1 MPVWP
6 GPGPAES
13 PTTIM
18 GWARMSVYPSQNP
31 TALAGRRT
39 LLETGFPFA
48 KVSELVR
55 ADRYT
60 NDAVYSVHKWWAR
73 RPPAVIRALLLSATL
88 PADTPPAEFWERY
101 RTGQDDL
108 AGLHVGDAFLGGA
121 TSLVEG
127 ARLGAKVSGVDVDPL
142 AVRIATE
149 ELSTPSPGV
158 LRKAA
163 GELLAHLHSELKGL
177 YPVHDGAV
185 PLHYFYLRRVECPE
199 CATASLLYRNLMIA
213 RDRGRNGAV
222 VRDTPI
228 VAFCPD
234 CLTVH
239 QLGQDRML
247 VSCCGRRRRLDEG
260 TYAGARFTCPHC
272 QVRSAHEQLR
282 TAKAPRILIAVET
295 THGKERRMIRAPR
308 PGEHKLEARA
318 AKLLAQNGW
327 SAPNVPLGDA
337 DSGRAGVYGFQG
349 VADLFSN
356 RQQAV
361 FAAAFGWTR
370 DSDVEESVRASLE
383 LGISNAL
390 TANNQLCGYAVDY
403 GRISPLFSVIRAY
416 AMPALSVELNPLHLS
431 AGRGTIAATL
441 RRLYDTPRERVRR
454 NAVAP
459 DGKLAHQTFLGHQQV
474 ESHVECRSADRPF
487 PDALGNVDVMLTDPP
502 YYDFIA
508 YSDFSLLHRA
518 WTGAGDEAEK
528 LGDAPIFPVGEDP
541 AATFARRLGLAFR
554 RMSAALAPQGVLIF
568 TFHASKD
575 EAWNALGKALAAS
588 DLRVSALYPV
598 WADARAAGGHGHPGN
613 CELDLVFVCRPA
625 AQNPP
630 AWTPPSVEA
639 WVAELGEGSVA
650 PADLRGM
657 RAGLRIAC
665 TLNPAA
671 A

>member
-1 MPVWP
+1 VVV
-6 GPGPAES
+6 AD
-13 PTTIM
+13 
-18 GWARMSVYPSQNP
+18 
-31 TALAGRRT
+31 RRSM
-39 LLETGFPFA
+39 LEAAFPFA
-48 KVSELVR
+48 TVSELARV
-55 ADRYT
+55 DRYT
-60 NDAVYSVHKWWAR
+60 NDPVYSVHKWWAR

-88 PADTPPAEFWERY
+88 PADTSPEVFWERY
-101 RTGQDDL
+101 SDAKDDL

-127 ARLGAKVSGVDVDPL
+127 ARLGASVSGVDVDPL

-149 ELSTPSPGV
+149 ELSTPAPYA
-158 LRKAA
+158 LREAA
-163 GELLAHLHSELKGL
+163 GELLAHLGRELKGL
-177 YPVHDGAV
+177 YPVHDRAV
-185 PLHYFYLRRVECPE
+185 PLHYFYLRRVECPG
-199 CATASLLYRNLMIA
+199 CATSSLLYRNLMIA
-213 RDRGRNGAV
+213 RDRGRSGAV

-239 QLGQDRML
+239 QLGKGRTL
-247 VSCCGRRRRLDEG
+247 LSCCGRRRRLDEG
-260 TYAGARFTCPHC
+260 TYAAGRLTCPHC
-272 QVRSAHEQLR
+272 HTRSAHEQMR
-282 TAKAPRILIAVET
+282 TAKAPRILIAVEIT
-295 THGKERRMIRAPR
+295 RGKERRMIRAPR

-318 AKLLAQNGW
+318 SNLLAQKEW
-327 SAPNVPLGDA
+327 SAPDVPLGDA
-337 DSGRAGVYGFQG
+337 DSGRAGVYGFQRVG
-349 VADLFSN
+349 DLFSN

-361 FAAAFGWTR
+361 FAAAFAWTR
-370 DSDVEESVRASLE
+370 QSDLEHSVRASLE

-416 AMPALSVELNPLHLS
+416 AMPALSVELNPLHSS

-441 RRLYDTPRERVRR
+441 RRLYETPRERVRR
-454 NAVAP
+454 NAVRP
-459 DGKLAHQTFLGHQQV
+459 DGKLAHHTFLGYQQV

-487 PDALGNVDVMLTDPP
+487 PDTLGKVDVMLTDPP

-518 WTGAGDEAEK
+518 WIGVDGEAEK
-528 LGDAPIFPVGEDP
+528 LTDAPIFPVGEDP

-554 RMSAALAPQGVLIF
+554 RMSAALAPTGVLIF

-575 EAWNALGKALAAS
+575 EAWKALGKALASS
-588 DLRVSALYPV
+588 DLKVSALYPV

-630 AWTPPSVEA
+630 AWRPPSIEA
-639 WVAELGEGSVA
+639 WVAELGEDSVA
-650 PADLRGM
+650 PADLKGM
-657 RAGLRIAC
+657 RAALQIAHS
-665 TLNPAA
+665 LSGELS
-671 A
+671 

>member
-1 MPVWP
+1 
-6 GPGPAES
+6 
-13 PTTIM
+13 
-18 GWARMSVYPSQNP
+18 MSAYPSQNP
-31 TALAGRRT
+31 TALAGRST
-39 LLETGFPFA
+39 LLEAGFPFA
-48 KVSELVR
+48 KVSELAR

-88 PADTPPAEFWERY
+88 PADTSAAEFWERY
-101 RTGQDDL
+101 RSGQDDL

-149 ELSTPSPGV
+149 ELSMPAPEL
-158 LRKAA
+158 LRQAA
-163 GELLAHLHSELKGL
+163 GELLAYLRRELKGL
-177 YPVHDGAV
+177 YPVHERAV
-185 PLHYFYLRRVECPE
+185 PLHYFYLRRVECPA
-199 CATASLLYRNLMIA
+199 CTMGSLLYRNLVIA

-234 CLTVH
+234 CLSVH
-239 QLGQDRML
+239 ELGADRTL
-247 VSCCGRRRRLDEG
+247 LRCCGRRRRLDQG

-272 QVRSAHEQLR
+272 RTRSAHEQLR
-282 TAKAPRILIAVET
+282 TAKAPRVLIAVEST
-295 THGKERRMIRAPR
+295 RGKERRMIRSPR
-308 PGEHKLEARA
+308 PGEHRLDARA
-318 AKLLAQNGW
+318 ATLLASSSW
-327 SAPNVPLGDA
+327 SAPDVALGDA
-337 DSGRAGVYGFQG
+337 DGGRAGVYGFQS

-361 FAAAFGWTR
+361 FAAAFGWAR
-370 DSDVEESVRASLE
+370 ESGLDESVRASLE

-416 AMPALSVELNPLHLS
+416 AMPALSVELNPLHPS

-454 NAVAP
+454 NAVMSN
-459 DGKLAHQTFLGHQQV
+459 GKLSHQSFLGHQQV
-474 ESHVECRSADRPF
+474 ASHVECRSADRPF
-487 PDALGNVDVMLTDPP
+487 PEELGKVDVMLTDPP

-518 WTGAGDEAEK
+518 WTGGGEEAEK

-541 AATFARRLGLAFR
+541 AATFARRLGLAFK

-575 EAWNALGKALAAS
+575 EAWQALAKALAAS

-625 AQNPP
+625 AQGAP
-630 AWTPPSVEA
+630 AWAAPSVEE
-639 WVAELGEGSVA
+639 WVTELGEDSVA
-650 PADLRGM
+650 PADLKGI
-657 RAGLRIAC
+657 RAALQIARS
-665 TLNPAA
+665 LSGELA
-671 A
+671 

>member
-1 MPVWP
+1 MLNSSMPAQP
-6 GPGPAES
+6 SPA
-13 PTTIM
+13 
-18 GWARMSVYPSQNP
+18 ARP
-31 TALAGRRT
+31 TAEPRS
-39 LLETGFPFA
+39 LLEADFPFA
-48 KVSELVR
+48 KVSELAR

-88 PADTPPAEFWERY
+88 PPGTPPAVFWERY

-127 ARLGAKVSGVDVDPL
+127 ARLGARVSGVDVDPL

-149 ELSTPSPGV
+149 ELSTPAPDV
-158 LRKAA
+158 VREAA
-163 GELLAHLHSELKGL
+163 GELLEHLRRELKGL
-177 YPVHDGAV
+177 YPAHERAT

-199 CATASLLYRNLMIA
+199 CATESLLYRNLVIA

-228 VAFCPD
+228 VALCPD

-239 QLGQDRML
+239 ELGGDRTVL
-247 VSCCGRRRRLDEG
+247 ACCGRRRRLDEG

-272 QVRSAHEQLR
+272 QTRSAHEQLR
-282 TAKAPRILIAVET
+282 TAKAPRVLIAVEST
-295 THGKERRMIRAPR
+295 RGKERRTIRAPR
-308 PGEHKLEARA
+308 PGEYKLEARA
-318 AKLLAQNGW
+318 ASLLASNGW
-327 SAPNVPLGDA
+327 SAPDVELGDA
-337 DSGRAGVYGFQG
+337 DGGRAGVYGFQN

-361 FAAAFGWTR
+361 FAAAFEWAR
-370 DSDVEESVRASLE
+370 ESDLDESVRASLE

-416 AMPALSVELNPLHLS
+416 AMPALSVELNPLHPS

-441 RRLYDTPRERVRR
+441 RRLYQAPRDRVRR
-454 NAVAP
+454 NAVTA
-459 DGKLAHQTFLGHQQV
+459 DGQLAHQSFLGHQQV
-474 ESHVECRSADRPF
+474 SSHVECRSADRPF
-487 PDALGNVDVMLTDPP
+487 PEELGKVDVMLTDPP

-518 WTGAGDEAEK
+518 WTSAGDEAEK

-541 AATFARRLGLAFR
+541 AATFARRLGLAFK
-554 RMSAALAPQGVLIF
+554 RMSAALAPTGVLIF
-568 TFHASKD
+568 TFHASKA
-575 EAWNALGKALAAS
+575 EAWQALAKALAAS

-625 AQNPP
+625 AQTAP
-630 AWTPPSVEA
+630 AWAAPSVKE
-639 WVAELGEGSVA
+639 WIAELGEDSVA
-650 PADLRGM
+650 PADLKGM
-657 RAGLRIAC
+657 RAALQIAC
-665 TLNPAA
+665 SLSGELA
-671 A
+671 

>member
-1 MPVWP
+1 VYAHPSETPV
-6 GPGPAES
+6 
-13 PTTIM
+13 
-18 GWARMSVYPSQNP
+18 V
-31 TALAGRRT
+31 LVGRRSF
-39 LLETGFPFA
+39 LEAAFPFA
-48 KVSELVR
+48 KVSELAR

-101 RTGQDDL
+101 RTGRDDL
-108 AGLHVGDAFLGGA
+108 LGLHVGDAFLGGA

-127 ARLGAKVSGVDVDPL
+127 ARLGARVSGVDVDPL

-149 ELSTPSPGV
+149 ELSTPDPDV
-158 LRKAA
+158 LRAA
-163 GELLAHLHSELKGL
+163 GGELLAYLRRELKGL
-177 YPVHDGAV
+177 YPVHERAAA
-185 PLHYFYLRRVECPE
+185 LHYFYLRRVECPG
-199 CATASLLYRNLMIA
+199 CATGSLLYRNLVIA

-234 CLTVH
+234 CLSVH
-239 QLGQDRML
+239 ELGADRTL
-247 VSCCGRRRRLDEG
+247 LSCCGRRRRLDQG

-272 QVRSAHEQLR
+272 QTRSAHEQLR
-282 TAKAPRILIAVET
+282 TAKAPRVLIAVET
-295 THGKERRMIRAPR
+295 TRGKERRMIRAPR
-308 PGEHKLEARA
+308 PGEHRLKARA
-318 AKLLAQNGW
+318 ATLLASGGW
-327 SAPNVPLGDA
+327 SAPDVALGDA
-337 DSGRAGVYGFQG
+337 DGGRAGVYGFQN
-349 VADLFSN
+349 VAELFSN

-361 FAAAFGWTR
+361 FAAAFGWVRETAL
-370 DSDVEESVRASLE
+370 DESVRASLE

-416 AMPALSVELNPLHLS
+416 AMPALSVELNPLHPS

-441 RRLYDTPRERVRR
+441 RRLYETPRERVRR
-454 NAVAP
+454 NAVMA
-459 DGKLAHQTFLGHQQV
+459 DGELSHQSFLGQQQV
-474 ESHVECRSADRPF
+474 ASHVECRSADRPF
-487 PDALGNVDVMLTDPP
+487 PEELGKVDVMLTDPP

-518 WTGAGDEAEK
+518 WTGAGEEAEK

-541 AATFARRLGLAFR
+541 AATFARRLGLAFK
-554 RMSAALAPQGVLIF
+554 RMSAALAPKGVLIF

-575 EAWNALGKALAAS
+575 EAWKALAKALAAS

-598 WADARAAGGHGHPGN
+598 WADARASGGHGHPGN

-625 AQNPP
+625 SQGGP
-630 AWTPPSVEA
+630 AWAAPSVEE
-639 WVAELGEGSVA
+639 WVTELGEDSVA
-650 PADLRGM
+650 PADLKGM
-657 RAGLRIAC
+657 VAALQIARS
-665 TLNPAA
+665 LSGEPA
-671 A
+671 

>member
-1 MPVWP
+1 
-6 GPGPAES
+6 
-13 PTTIM
+13 
-18 GWARMSVYPSQNP
+18 MSAQPSENP
-31 TALAGRRT
+31 QTLAGHRT
-39 LLETGFPFA
+39 LLEATFPFA
-48 KVSELVR
+48 QVSKLAR

-73 RPPAVIRALLLSATL
+73 RPPAVIRALLLSAAL
-88 PADTPPAEFWERY
+88 PADTPPAKFWERY
-101 RTGQDDL
+101 RSAQDDL

-149 ELSTPSPGV
+149 ELSTPSPAI
-158 LRKAA
+158 LREAA
-163 GELLAHLHSELKGL
+163 DDMLGQLRRQLRGL
-177 YPVHDGAV
+177 YPVHDRAV
-185 PLHYFYLRRVECPE
+185 ALHYFYLRRVECPG
-199 CATASLLYRNLMIA
+199 CATSSLLYRNLMIA
-213 RDRGRNGAV
+213 RDLGRNGAV

-239 QLGQDRML
+239 QLGKDRTL
-247 VSCCGRRRRLDEG
+247 LSCCGRRRRLDEG
-260 TYAGARFTCPHC
+260 TYASARFTCPHC
-272 QVRSAHEQLR
+272 HTRSAHEQLR
-282 TAKAPRILIAVET
+282 TAKAPRVLIAVEST
-295 THGKERRMIRAPR
+295 RDKERRIIRAPR
-308 PGEHKLEARA
+308 PSESKLEERA
-318 AKLLAQNGW
+318 ASLLAQNGW
-327 SAPNVPLGDA
+327 SVPDVALGDA
-337 DSGRAGVYGFQG
+337 DSGRAGVYGFRTVG
-349 VADLFSN
+349 DLFSC

-361 FAAAFGWTR
+361 FAAAFAWTR
-370 DSDVEESVRASLE
+370 GSELDESVRASLE

-390 TANNQLCGYAVDY
+390 TANNQLCGYALDY
-403 GRISPLFSVIRAY
+403 GRVSPLFSVIRAY
-416 AMPALSVELNPLHLS
+416 AMPALAVELNPLHPN

-441 RRLYDTPRERVRR
+441 RRLYETSRERVRR
-454 NAVAP
+454 NAVMP
-459 DGKLAHQTFLGHQQV
+459 DGKLSHQSFLGHQHV

-487 PDALGNVDVMLTDPP
+487 PDALGKVDIMLTDPP

-541 AATFARRLGLAFR
+541 AATFARRLGLAFK
-554 RMSAALAPQGVLIF
+554 RMSAALAPRGVLIF

-575 EAWNALGKALAAS
+575 EAWKALAKALAAS

-625 AQNPP
+625 SQGAP
-630 AWTPPSVEA
+630 AWAPPSVEE
-639 WVAELGEGSVA
+639 WVTDLGEDSVA
-650 PADLRGM
+650 PADLKGM
-657 RAGLRIAC
+657 RAALEIARS
-665 TLNPAA
+665 LSGEPA
-671 A
+671 